1 MAWNAKPS
9 VNKGYSYSSIAGEQ
23 NIWEI
28 TNILRGYGWTDE
40 AIAGCIANSIY
51 EGGLNP
57 WRWGGDTYPPPAGL
71 NGCGLFGFTPYTRYL
86 NTAGAD
92 QMNMSATTITPNAS
106 PNVGAQQVHL
116 MASGQWGWVGT
127 CWRSGQYYPT
137 WTKANDPYLWEMHN
151 KILNKYG
158 NGSRITI
165 SQYGDI
171 DNVYYATFA
180 FFACFEGPGRIKDYY
195 NRSDV
200 VQEIFNIIA
209 GYYPSEPDEPDPL
222 DPDEPDPDEPDPL
235 DPDEPDPLDPD
246 EPDVEPTTPKKGLP
260 IYMMIR
266 KQFRKE

>member
-9 VNKGYSYSSIAGEQ
+9 VNRGYSYLSIAGRE

-28 TNILRGYGWTDE
+28 TNILRDYGWTDE

-57 WRWGGDTYPPPAGL
+57 WRWGNDQYPPPAGL

-92 QMNMSATTITPNAS
+92 QMNMSAKTITPNAS
-106 PNVGAQQVHL
+106 PDVGTQQVNL
-116 MASGQWGWVGT
+116 MASGEWGWVGT
-127 CWRSGQYYPT
+127 CWRSGRYYPT

-195 NRSDV
+195 NRSVV

-209 GYYPSEPDEPDPL
+209 GYYPEKPDEPDPL
-222 DPDEPDPDEPDPL
+222 NPDEPEEPEQPN
-235 DPDEPDPLDPD
+235 
-246 EPDVEPTTPKKGLP
+246 VQPTTSRKGMP

-266 KQFRKE
+266 RII